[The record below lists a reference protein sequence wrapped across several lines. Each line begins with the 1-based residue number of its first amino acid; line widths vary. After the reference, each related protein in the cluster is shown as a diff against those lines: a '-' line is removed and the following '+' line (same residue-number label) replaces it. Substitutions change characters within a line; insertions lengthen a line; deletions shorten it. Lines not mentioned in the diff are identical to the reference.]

1 MEIASGIEHS
11 WRVSHGGRMEVD
23 IKAVVLGLV
32 VVACVGTPL
41 SGYYPVAGKDKRLRQ
56 VFKYPESPRL
66 GVTPFKAHAK
76 GQEHT
81 TRLQY
86 TIGSKPA

>member
-11 WRVSHGGRMEVD
+11 WVISHGERMEVD
-23 IKAVVLGLV
+23 IKAAIPRLYDGG
-32 VVACVGTPL
+32 CVGTPL
-41 SGYYPVAGKDKRLRQ
+41 SGYYLAGEKDKRLRQ